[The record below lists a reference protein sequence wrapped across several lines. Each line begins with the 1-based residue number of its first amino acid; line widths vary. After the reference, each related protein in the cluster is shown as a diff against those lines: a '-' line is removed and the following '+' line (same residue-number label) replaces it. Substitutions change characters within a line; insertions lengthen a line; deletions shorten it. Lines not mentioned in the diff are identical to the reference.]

1 MVALVLILGLTL
13 GSTAQA
19 DNSPKQH
26 STQSILV
33 LGDSLS
39 AGYGMDL
46 EQSWVHLLGAR
57 LAQQQLAISVING
70 SISGDTTAGGL
81 RRLPGLLAR
90 HAPKIVLIELGGND
104 GLRGYPL
111 GQMRSNLEQ
120 MTQLAQDS
128 GAQVLLLAVEV
139 PPNLGGR
146 YTSQFRDSFPL
157 VAESMGAQVT
167 PFILEGIA
175 TQSELMQPDG
185 IHPTADAQLA
195 ILDNVWPHLEPM
207 LATLFV
213 AGGS

>member
-1 MVALVLILGLTL
+1 MALVFIAGSTL
-13 GSTAQA
+13 GSTLQA
-19 DNSPKQH
+19 DNSANQH

-111 GQMRSNLEQ
+111 GQMRSNLEK
-120 MTQLAQDS
+120 MTRLAQDS

-185 IHPTADAQLA
+185 IHPTAAAQPA

-207 LATLFV
+207 IATLV
-213 AGGS
+213 AAGGS

>member
-1 MVALVLILGLTL
+1 MG
-13 GSTAQA
+13 
-19 DNSPKQH
+19 
-26 STQSILV
+26 
-33 LGDSLS
+33 
-39 AGYGMDL
+39 L

-57 LAQQQLAISVING
+57 LAQLQLAINVING

-120 MTQLAQDS
+120 MTRLAQDS

-157 VAESMGAQVT
+157 VAENTGAQVT
-167 PFILEGIA
+167 PFILKGIA

-185 IHPTADAQLA
+185 IHPTAAAQPA

-207 LATLFV
+207 LATPFA